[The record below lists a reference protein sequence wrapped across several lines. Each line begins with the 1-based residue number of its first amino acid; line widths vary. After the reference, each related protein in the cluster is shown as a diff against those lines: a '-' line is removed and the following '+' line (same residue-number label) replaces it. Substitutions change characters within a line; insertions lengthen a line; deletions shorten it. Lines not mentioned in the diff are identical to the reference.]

1 LIYQDYFRGGIMP
14 TVKISSKIEEEIWR
28 DLKSFAGDTHQSV
41 SGLLTEA
48 VREFLERRRVR
59 PVVLEK
65 LKRSLDENEELGKLL
80 AR

>member
-1 LIYQDYFRGGIMP
+1 MP
-14 TVKISSKIEEEIWR
+14 AVKISSKIEEKIWQ

>member
-1 LIYQDYFRGGIMP
+1 MP
-14 TVKISSKIEEEIWR
+14 AVKISSKIEEKIWQ
-28 DLKSFAGDTHQSV
+28 DLKSFAGYTHQSV

-48 VREFLERRRVR
+48 VCEFLERRRVR

>member
-1 LIYQDYFRGGIMP
+1 MP
-14 TVKISSKIEEEIWR
+14 AVQISSKMDEKIWR
-28 DLKSFAGDTHQSV
+28 DLKSFAGDTHQNV

-59 PVVLEK
+59 PVVLEN
-65 LKRSLDENEELGKLL
+65 LKRSMDENEELGELL

>member
-1 LIYQDYFRGGIMP
+1 MP
-14 TVKISSKIEEEIWR
+14 AVKISSKIEEKIWQ

-48 VREFLERRRVR
+48 VSEFLARRRVR
-59 PVVLEK
+59 PVVLEN